1 MIVTTIIYESKVM
14 RKNGKSPAP
23 ALENGMQILE
33 EIAGGNGIA
42 FNKIVEKLSL
52 PESSAVRYLK
62 VLIQRDYISK
72 DPKSGLY
79 YSGSG
84 LSKLIKMD
92 SVAGKIREKLDTV
105 LKSLTQNTGNTS
117 IFVYWNGSLWQ
128 CLGKELNEDSIAMQ
142 NINDVRHDIL
152 SYPWSPFIFNGF
164 SETRKKIELSRYP
177 DFKKLAE
184 KLEASYKFFLRN
196 GYVLYESESIRRLS
210 APVSMKENVFCGAMA
225 LGGTC
230 SSMPEKS
237 ISRLAK
243 ILKEHARLLSIEL
256 KDIK

>member
-1 MIVTTIIYESKVM
+1 MTVKAIIYESNLMK
-14 RKNGKSPAP
+14 KNEKSPAP
-23 ALENGMQILE
+23 ALENGIQILE
-33 EIAGGNGIA
+33 EIAGANGIA

-62 VLIQRDYISK
+62 VLIQRDYVSK
-72 DPKSGLY
+72 DPESGLY
-79 YSGSG
+79 CLGKG
-84 LSKLIKMD
+84 LSKLIKTD
-92 SVAGKIREKLDTV
+92 SVAGKIREKLDPV

-117 IFVYWNGSLWQ
+117 LFVYWNGSSWQ

-164 SETRKKIELSRYP
+164 SETRKKIELNRYP

-184 KLEASYKFFLRN
+184 KLEASYKFFLRK

-210 APVSMKENVFCGAMA
+210 APVFMKNNIFCGAMA
-225 LGGTC
+225 LGGTY
-230 SSMPEKS
+230 SSMPEKN
-237 ISRLAK
+237 ISRLAE
-243 ILKEHARLLSIEL
+243 I
-256 KDIK
+256 